1 MAVVRQIK
9 RLLANQH
16 GFSLVEIIV
25 AFVVMLIVIT
35 AVTPLF
41 TSSYTGVFRAGRKS
55 SALQQ
60 AQSDIEAAI
69 RIGTT
74 LNSNPLNISFPGV
87 PSITLQG
94 KIETIIHPTE
104 THNVAVTVF
113 LPKR

>member
-1 MAVVRQIK
+1 MRQIK

-55 SALQQ
+55 SVLQQ
-60 AQSDIEAAI
+60 AQSDIEATI

-74 LNSNPLNISFPGV
+74 LNDDPLDIEFPGV
-87 PSITLQG
+87 PLIRVYG
-94 KIETIIHPTE
+94 KIETIIHPTD
-104 THNVAVTVF
+104 THNVAITVF